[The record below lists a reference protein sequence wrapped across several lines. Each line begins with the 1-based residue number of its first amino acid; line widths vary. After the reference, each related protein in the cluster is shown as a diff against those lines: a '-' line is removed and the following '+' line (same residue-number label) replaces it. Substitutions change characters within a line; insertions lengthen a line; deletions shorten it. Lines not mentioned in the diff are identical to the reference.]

1 MEKRAN
7 MLLETF
13 IVKFKDDIRDKVV
26 SLGLPEEEAH
36 EIIQFVYDYER
47 PVLTNNDISKPK
59 RTKTTIP
66 IASRCSAKLA
76 NNEQCT
82 RKRRKDCDFCGTHAN
97 SKPNGLMTNEEEHA
111 EFLKSSNQ
119 KVEISAE
126 DVNGIIY
133 HVDSF
138 GNAYNTE
145 DILRG
150 SENPRI
156 VGTFAKGIITLL

>member
-7 MLLETF
+7 MLIDTF
-13 IVKFKDDIRDKVV
+13 IVKFKDDIRDKVI
-26 SLGLPEEEAH
+26 SLGLDDVVAND
-36 EIIQFVYDYER
+36 IIQFVYDYDR
-47 PVLTNNDISKPK
+47 LVIDHDAIARPK
-59 RTKTTIP
+59 RTKTSIP

-156 VGTFAKGIITLL
+156 IGTFTKGIITLL